1 MKNILLF
8 PLFLIGVVACNPAQ
22 NCVENPKPD
31 CICTLQYDP
40 VCGCN
45 NKTYGNACAAE
56 CAGIKSYVK
65 GECKQAAAVG
75 LERRVWQ
82 LVKFT
87 GGDQPQTVP
96 DTIIISIKFEA
107 GKIDGNGGCNH
118 VGGAYTLNG
127 KNLIVTGLFST
138 KMYCEAAAKWENMFL
153 TTLEKSKSYDL
164 DGDMLEIDCGDKG
177 KLVFK
182 PGKAE

>member
-1 MKNILLF
+1 MKNILLLAF
-8 PLFLIGVVACNPAQ
+8 ILTTAFRCHPTQ

-82 LVKFT
+82 LVEFA
-87 GGDQPQTVP
+87 GGAQPQTVP
-96 DTIIISIKFEA
+96 DTIIITVKFDA
-107 GKIDGNGGCNH
+107 GKIGGNGGCNQI
-118 VGGAYTLNG
+118 GGAYTLNG

-164 DGDMLEIDCGDKG
+164 DGEMLEIDCGDKG

>member
-1 MKNILLF
+1 MKNIALF
-8 PLFLIGVVACNPAQ
+8 GLSAASILACNPAQ

-65 GECKQAAAVG
+65 GDCKQAAAAG

-82 LVKFT
+82 LVEFS
-87 GGDQPQTVP
+87 GGAQPETLP
-96 DTIIISIKFEA
+96 DTIIISVKFES

-118 VGGAYTLNG
+118 IGGAYTMNG
-127 KNLIVTGLFST
+127 KNLVVTGLFST
-138 KMYCEAAAKWENMFL
+138 KMYCEAAAKWENRFL
-153 TTLEKSKSYDL
+153 TTLEKSKSYDIK
-164 DGDMLEIDCGDKG
+164 GDMLEIDCGG
-177 KLVFK
+177 NGTLVFK
-182 PGKAE
+182 QGRPE